1 MLNRNELSRQ
11 ILSLTSKIFPDLK
24 CQNNIAQET
33 WDKICND
40 QLFPEKVETS
50 KSSFLVPRWRGNLM
64 DTFDIK
70 SDLSEYSVFS
80 VDGSQIYPDRNFS
93 GARCFLINLG
103 GCFIQYSENDLDRK
117 VELFSE
123 PQVFLPPDVIPDKD
137 RFVFSMDLVDLK
149 REELELKKLFTHST
163 RPTSQGAHLGSL
175 QTSPRLRRAGRA
187 NGMGAREELELEKV
201 LTSPFSVRPEG
212 GALAEPVL
220 SKVEGSRR
228 ANVCF
233 VDGTIIF
240 WNLEG
245 KQEEVKDY
253 FLSSYLFW
261 LNKFYEN
268 KTLVSGY
275 ISFPKSRELV
285 NLIKLGLCRFTSA
298 DCIPCYSKFT
308 EFPCKAV
315 DNLIDTHVCRFFLK
329 PNQRTTVF
337 YSTSKITK
345 HYPEH
350 LKPCFCYLHAGD
362 EIARL
367 EMPFWIAQNKDL
379 LDYLC
384 SIAIDQCKKGQ
395 GYPVVLAEAHE
406 QAVVKGPDREF
417 FYHLIQKI
425 GIEQKRR
432 FFVSK
437 KSLKKRGIG
446 I

>member
-11 ILSLTSKIFPDLK
+11 ILSLTSKIFPDLQ
-24 CQNNIAQET
+24 CQNNLAQET

-40 QLFPEKVETS
+40 SLFPEKVETS
-50 KSSFLVPRWRGNLM
+50 KSSFLVPRWQGNLM

-70 SDLSEYSVFS
+70 SDLNEYSIFS

-103 GCFIQYSENDLDRK
+103 GCFIQYSDNDLNRQ

-149 REELELKKLFTHST
+149 REELELQGLFDKNFI
-163 RPTSQGAHLGSL
+163 
-175 QTSPRLRRAGRA
+175 
-187 NGMGAREELELEKV
+187 NG
-201 LTSPFSVRPEG
+201 
-212 GALAEPVL
+212 
-220 SKVEGSRR
+220 

-245 KQEEVKDY
+245 KPEEVKDY

-285 NLIKLGLCRFTSA
+285 NLIRLGLCRFTSA

-337 YSTSKITK
+337 YSTSKITQY
-345 HYPEH
+345 YPDH
-350 LKPCFCYLHAGD
+350 LKPCFCYLHAGA

-384 SIAIDQCKKGQ
+384 SVAIDQCKKGQ

-432 FFVSK
+432 FFISK